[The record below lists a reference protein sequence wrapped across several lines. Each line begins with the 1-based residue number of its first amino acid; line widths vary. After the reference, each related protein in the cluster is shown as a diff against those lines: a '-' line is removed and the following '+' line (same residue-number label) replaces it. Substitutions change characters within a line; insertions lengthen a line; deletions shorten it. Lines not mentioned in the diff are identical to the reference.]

1 MYHIFMMG
9 VYVSTLLS
17 VNLVFNTA
25 LEEEEFSPALAFAA
39 VAATTPFFLLAT
51 HYTTEAYL
59 NDYNTLVTP

>member
-1 MYHIFMMG
+1 MMG

-25 LEEEEFSPALAFAA
+25 LDEDEFNPALAFAA
-39 VAATTPFFLLAT
+39 VAVTTPIFLLAT

-59 NDYNTLVTP
+59 YNYNTQV